1 MTTDKGTTTT
11 SNNPL
16 EQFVLLAKSAK
27 GAAAVE
33 LIKQV
38 LEAPG
43 VHVFG
48 ELLDMPNVLELE
60 NGPHSNYLQVLHLF
74 AYGTYRQYL
83 DNRTQLPE
91 LSPAQKKKLQHLTIV
106 TLATKTKARMNKRN
120 QHMFVM
126 FVLTFI
132 NVSCIAD
139 QSTNYEQVFETIDV
153 MSKFIQGFNVSLT
166 NETNCKQDLNLYFTS
181 LKSRS
186 SSWAIAMFDASTK
199 FPQGIFSGYT
209 HHLGNFDEC
218 IGIVAQTV
226 DEDRKF
232 NGKHCLVT
240 LTLNNSGETTKN
252 VVWSVCVPSSCK
264 VSELRDI
271 LSNILPEGVSINID
285 KNNCSVNEG
294 ISLEPRDWIVVL
306 VLGLFLMLV
315 IVCTTYDVIVR
326 ENKKEIY
333 TYFSVYTNGKRLLD
347 LTKGEDSLTVLFG
360 IRFISC
366 GWVLLGQRYAY
377 NLGIPATN
385 PDAIADSLQN
395 WSKMHIV
402 NSGLASDTFLLSSG
416 LLISYRFLKAVNT
429 TNTFNLPLFY
439 LHRLVRLIPAYA
451 AVLMVQATLLN
462 YAATG
467 PLSHSASEL
476 TRGRCKTTWW
486 THLLFINN
494 YLHSDK
500 QVHLLFINNYLHSD
514 KQCLE
519 QCWYL
524 AVDTQLFLLSPLLLY
539 PMWKWSS
546 KYVYV
551 IIATLT
557 TLGIAVTFV
566 VAYVYKFPV
575 NYLQLDEASL
585 ADYLWMLY
593 YPTHTRYTPWTIGLC
608 LGYILHQTHG
618 RQLNMTTSSILLG
631 WLVSNICMIGVVL
644 GLTPFQQSDYVYGRL
659 ESSLY
664 YAIFRPGWSI
674 GVAWIIFACD
684 AGYGGIT
691 NKLLSWT
698 IFLPLSRLTYCMYL
712 VAVPLLNMRANS
724 IKFERYIQDSDII
737 PAFMGDLMYTAA
749 IAVIVSFMFEVPLVR
764 IEDMFTTKGRR
775 NIKHSS
781 SLLERDNIVL
791 DRR

>member
-1 MTTDKGTTTT
+1 M
-11 SNNPL
+11 
-16 EQFVLLAKSAK
+16 
-27 GAAAVE
+27 
-33 LIKQV
+33 
-38 LEAPG
+38 
-43 VHVFG
+43 
-48 ELLDMPNVLELE
+48 
-60 NGPHSNYLQVLHLF
+60 LQQ
-74 AYGTYRQYL
+74 R
-83 DNRTQLPE
+83 
-91 LSPAQKKKLQHLTIV
+91 
-106 TLATKTKARMNKRN
+106 
-120 QHMFVM
+120 
-126 FVLTFI
+126 
-132 NVSCIAD
+132 
-139 QSTNYEQVFETIDV
+139 
-153 MSKFIQGFNVSLT
+153 
-166 NETNCKQDLNLYFTS
+166 
-181 LKSRS
+181 
-186 SSWAIAMFDASTK
+186 
-199 FPQGIFSGYT
+199 
-209 HHLGNFDEC
+209 
-218 IGIVAQTV
+218 
-226 DEDRKF
+226 
-232 NGKHCLVT
+232 
-240 LTLNNSGETTKN
+240 
-252 VVWSVCVPSSCK
+252 
-264 VSELRDI
+264 
-271 LSNILPEGVSINID
+271 
-285 KNNCSVNEG
+285 
-294 ISLEPRDWIVVL
+294 L

-326 ENKKEIY
+326 
-333 TYFSVYTNGKRLLD
+333 D

-385 PDAIADSLQN
+385 PGAIADSLQN

-500 QVHLLFINNYLHSD
+500 Q
-514 KQCLE
+514 CLE

-566 VAYVYKFPV
+566 VAYFYKFPV

-585 ADYLWMLY
+585 ADYLRMLY